1 MIDKM
6 ILAEYNVSYM
16 NSRNFNEKQGS
27 GAILM
32 VAATM
37 FILTFS
43 ALASIGFVP
52 SYIDGVYPK
61 AVAADANAAETPPE
75 FRDEVALSDLPQLGA
90 STLRE
95 SRIAAQAETL
105 AEPTRIVIHSIGVD
119 LPVLNPTETDIKTLD
134 HALLS
139 GSVRYPLSAKLNESG
154 NIFIF
159 GHSSHVAVVKNP
171 MYKAFNRLP
180 ELRSGDTIKLVGNG
194 MAHIYRVTEVRST
207 DVNEELINLSPTQGR
222 RLTISTCDSFTGKT
236 ARFVVEAEFIGAY
249 NAEE

>member
-6 ILAEYNVSYM
+6 ILPEYNVFYM

-52 SYIDGVYPK
+52 SYIDGVYPN
-61 AVAADANAAETPPE
+61 AVAADANA
-75 FRDEVALSDLPQLGA
+75 
-90 STLRE
+90 
-95 SRIAAQAETL
+95 AETL

-159 GHSSHVAVVKNP
+159 GHSSHIAVVKNP

-180 ELRSGDTIKLVGNG
+180 ELKSGDTIKIVGNG
-194 MAHIYRVTEVRST
+194 MAHIYRVTAVRST